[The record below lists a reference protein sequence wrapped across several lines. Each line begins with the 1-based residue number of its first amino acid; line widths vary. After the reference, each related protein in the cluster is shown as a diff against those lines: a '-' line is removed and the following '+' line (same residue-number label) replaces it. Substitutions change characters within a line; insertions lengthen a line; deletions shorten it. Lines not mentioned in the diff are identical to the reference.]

1 MTTSYDAPHLAKAVE
16 ELPPGAIDA
25 LPFGAIRLNAQGVVT
40 FYSEGERRLAGFAR
54 QAPLGDDFFASI
66 APCMDNPEYRGR
78 IEQALAA
85 GHLDLRFY
93 HTGDFSDRTR
103 ELEVRVQPATGGGYW
118 IFMRR
123 G

>member
-1 MTTSYDAPHLAKAVE
+1 MSVNYDEPQLAKAIE
-16 ELPPGAIDA
+16 NLPPSAVDA

-40 FYSEGERRLAGFAR
+40 YYSEAERRLSGLGKR
-54 QAPLGDDFFASI
+54 DPLGQDFFASL
-66 APCMDNPEYRGR
+66 APCMDNPDYRGR
-78 IEQALAA
+78 IEHALAT
-85 GHLDLRFY
+85 GQLDLRFY

-103 ELEVRVQPATGGGYW
+103 ELEVRVQSATGGGYW